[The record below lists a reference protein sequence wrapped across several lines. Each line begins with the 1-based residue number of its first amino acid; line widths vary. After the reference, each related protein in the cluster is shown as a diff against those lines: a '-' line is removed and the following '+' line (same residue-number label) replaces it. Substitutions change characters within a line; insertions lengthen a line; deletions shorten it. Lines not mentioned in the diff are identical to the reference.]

1 MDRLLR
7 FNPEP
12 FGPELE
18 MEYFEHEFENEA
30 DMEEEFR
37 GRGGR
42 RGSMRPGPAYSPP
55 SRYRMT
61 SRIPLRKSGPRPQ
74 FRTGQGRFGGQT
86 GSSFRT
92 PGGGSGPSRRGG
104 AQQRHPWATQHSQR
118 HFGRGYHGWRNPWRD
133 GIIAPTVPYEGGMPS
148 DFVSWIQSSLNDQL
162 GLRLPVDGV
171 MSAATRGAVRSFQ
184 ERQGLPVNGL
194 VGPETQAA
202 LRQGP
207 GGAGATGAPGPGGPP
222 AAEPASPAPDPSPPG
237 SAAPPADGA
246 APGELEFDIE
256 AYHPQRRR
264 KRPAPKKTKPSPA
277 PGPAPLPAAT
287 IAANAAS
294 IAQKQFDLWDK
305 GKLSETQPRA
315 LPMLQDYWKTGLGI
329 SYTTTQL
336 ASPAFQKAHYW
347 SAAFISWVMRKA
359 GAGSAFKYAASHSVY
374 FAAARK
380 NRAENNDNPFKA
392 YRPTEIAPRPGD
404 LICNWRDRPV
414 TYDSV
419 KPGDPGH
426 CDVVVAVKPDHLLA
440 IGGNKGLNGT
450 VLMVKVPIDAN
461 GRLKGAKFYGIIR
474 AEDAGGSIRPGPS
487 PQPQPSPGPGPSVV
501 PLPSVAVPPVTRTE
515 HVPPGTTLYTKID
528 LAIVDKFGIRA
539 EPITGIFVP
548 NGFVSGRATDIVLW
562 LHGHKGDSN
571 RRLTI
576 DQYWNASRVP
586 YGAFRE
592 GINDSDRNIVLVAP
606 TLGSRSEAGTLVKA
620 GGLDKFLSQVL
631 GVLGQGVPSALG
643 NLILACHSGGGSPM
657 RRIAGGSDKALAN
670 LRECWGFDCT
680 YNSGD
685 DSFWADWA
693 RRRPSARC
701 FIYYIKG
708 SPTTKLAES
717 LRNKGVANAIVLPSR
732 DGRHNYVPITHW
744 KERLQGAAFL
754 RTRGSPGPGPSP
766 QPGPQPAPSD
776 EPDDLKSLS
785 HPAFIEFVGVRARK
799 AMVATGVPASVTV
812 AQAIV
817 ETGWGKHT
825 IGSAKNLFGIKG
837 KGPAGSVTVPTK
849 EYVNGQ
855 WVTIQAA
862 FARYNS
868 FEESIT
874 EHARFFLRNK
884 RYAKALAVKGD
895 AEAFA
900 REIHKAGYATGPDY
914 ATQLIKI
921 MRQNNLRRFDS

>member
-1 MDRLLR
+1 
-7 FNPEP
+7 
-12 FGPELE
+12 
-18 MEYFEHEFENEA
+18 
-30 DMEEEFR
+30 
-37 GRGGR
+37 
-42 RGSMRPGPAYSPP
+42 
-55 SRYRMT
+55 MT
-61 SRIPLRKSGPRPQ
+61 
-74 FRTGQGRFGGQT
+74 GGQQ
-86 GSSFRT
+86 G
-92 PGGGSGPSRRGG
+92 
-104 AQQRHPWATQHSQR
+104 HPWTKRSGKR
-118 HFGRGYHGWRNPWRD
+118 HFGRGHGGWRNPWSGAAFD
-133 GIIAPTVPYEGGMPS
+133 PASAYDGGMPS
-148 DFVSWIQSSLNDQL
+148 DFVSWIQTSLNEQL
-162 GLRLPVDGV
+162 GLRLPVDGR
-171 MSAATRGAVRSFQ
+171 MSAATRSAIRSFQ
-184 ERQGLPVNGL
+184 ERQGLPITGL

-202 LRQGP
+202 LRQD
-207 GGAGATGAPGPGGPP
+207 GGSAGAMGPP
-222 AAEPASPAPDPSPPG
+222 SP
-237 SAAPPADGA
+237 AAPPAGQPASQPPDAPPADAAAAPADDA

-256 AYHPQRRR
+256 AYHPLRRR
-264 KRPAPKKTKPSPA
+264 RRPTPGRTKPAPA
-277 PGPAPLPAAT
+277 PGPVPLPAVT

-294 IAQKQFDLWDK
+294 IAQKQFALWDK
-305 GKLSETQPRA
+305 GKLSETEPRA

-329 SYTTTQL
+329 SYTTAQL

-359 GAGSAFKYAASHSVY
+359 GAGSAFKYAASHSIY

-380 NRAENNDNPFKA
+380 NRTENNANPFKA

-404 LICNWRDRPV
+404 LICNWRDKPV

-426 CDVVVAVKPDHLLA
+426 CDVVVAVKSDHLLA
-440 IGGNKGLNGT
+440 IGGNKGSNGT
-450 VLMVKVPIDAN
+450 VLMVKVPIDAK
-461 GRLKGAKFYGIIR
+461 GRLKGSKFYGIIR
-474 AEDAGGSIRPGPS
+474 AEDAGGSIRPGPL
-487 PQPQPSPGPGPSVV
+487 PQPQPSPGPVPPVV
-501 PLPSVAVPPVTRTE
+501 PLPHVAVPSVIKTE
-515 HVPPGTTLYTKID
+515 RAPPGTTLYARID
-528 LAIVDKFGIRA
+528 LSIVDKFATKA
-539 EPITGIFVP
+539 EPMTGIFVP
-548 NGFVSGRATDIVLW
+548 NGFVSGRSTDIVLW

-576 DQYWNASRVP
+576 DQYWNATRVR

-592 GINDSDRNIVLVAP
+592 GVNDSGRNIVLVAP
-606 TLGSRSEAGTLVKA
+606 TLGARSEAGSLVKA
-620 GGLDKFLSQVL
+620 GGLDNFLAQIL

-643 NLILACHSGGGSPM
+643 NLILACHSGGGLPM
-657 RRIAGGSDKALAN
+657 RRIAGGKDKALAN

-693 RRRPSARC
+693 KARPSARC
-701 FIYYIKG
+701 YIYYIKG
-708 SPTTKLAES
+708 SPTAKLAES
-717 LRNKGVANAIVLPSR
+717 LRDKRLANAIVQPSR

-744 KERLQGAAFL
+744 KERLQGAPFL
-754 RTRGSPGPGPSP
+754 RMRGSSGPGPSP
-766 QPGPQPAPSD
+766 QPVPSG
-776 EPDDLKSLS
+776 EPSDLKSLS
-785 HPAFIEFVGVRARK
+785 HAEFIEFVGERART
-799 AMVATGVPASVTV
+799 AMAATGVPASVTV

-862 FARYNS
+862 FAKYNS

-884 RYAKALAVKGD
+884 RYAKALSVKGD

-914 ATQLIKI
+914 ATMLIKV
-921 MRQNNLRRFDS
+921 MRRNNLRRFDSV

>member
-18 MEYFEHEFENEA
+18 LENFEHQFESETE
-30 DMEEEFR
+30 MEEEFR
-37 GRGGR
+37 PRGGM
-42 RGSMRPGPAYSPP
+42 RGSARPGRSQTRPSPYRPPARISGSPH
-55 SRYRMT
+55 
-61 SRIPLRKSGPRPQ
+61 Q
-74 FRTGQGRFGGQT
+74 FRTAQGRFAGQT
-86 GSSFRT
+86 ASSLRS
-92 PGGGSGPSRRGG
+92 PGGGLGRLRKGG
-104 AQQRHPWATQHSQR
+104 GQQGHPWTTTKPGQR
-118 HFGRGYHGWRNPWRD
+118 HFGLVYHGWRNPWRD
-133 GIIAPTVPYEGGMPS
+133 VIFAPTGAYDGGMPS
-148 DFVSWIQSSLNDQL
+148 EFVSWIQSSLNDRL
-162 GLRLPVDGV
+162 GLRLPVDGI
-171 MSAATRGAVRSFQ
+171 MSAATRSAVRSFQ
-184 ERQGLPVNGL
+184 ERQGLPVTGL
-194 VGPETQAA
+194 VGPETEAA

-207 GGAGATGAPGPGGPP
+207 AGGGATGASDPAAAS
-222 AAEPASPAPDPSPPG
+222 AAEPAQ
-237 SAAPPADGA
+237 PPADATAAPSDGA
-246 APGELEFDIE
+246 AAGELEFDIE

-264 KRPAPKKTKPSPA
+264 KRPKSGYSKSAPA
-277 PGPAPLPAAT
+277 PGPAPLPAVT

-294 IAQKQFDLWDK
+294 IARKQYALWDK
-305 GKLSETQPRA
+305 GKLSETQSRA

-329 SYTTTQL
+329 SYSSAQL

-374 FAAARK
+374 FVAARK
-380 NRAENNDNPFKA
+380 NRAENNSNPFKA

-426 CDVVVAVKPDHLLA
+426 CDVVVEVKSDHLLA
-440 IGGNKGLNGT
+440 IGGNKGTNGT

-474 AEDAGGSIRPGPS
+474 AEDTGGSVSPAPS
-487 PQPQPSPGPGPSVV
+487 PRPQPSWDPAPSVV
-501 PLPSVAVPPVTRTE
+501 PLPHVAVPSVTRSE
-515 HVPPGTTLYTKID
+515 QVPPATTLYARID
-528 LAIVDKFGIRA
+528 LAITDKFGIKA
-539 EPITGIFVP
+539 EPMTGIFVP
-548 NGFVSGRATDIVLW
+548 NGFVSGRTTDIVLW
-562 LHGHKGDSN
+562 LHGHKGDAN

-576 DQYWNASRVP
+576 DQYWKASRVP

-592 GINDSDRNIVLVAP
+592 GVNDSDRNLVLVAP
-606 TLGSRSEAGTLVKA
+606 TLGARSEAGTLVKP
-620 GGLDKFLSQVL
+620 GGLDRYLAQVL
-631 GVLGQGVPSALG
+631 SVLGQGVPSGLG

-657 RRIAGGSDKALAN
+657 RRIAGGSDRALAN
-670 LRECWGFDCT
+670 LRECWGYDCT
-680 YNSGD
+680 YNTGD
-685 DSFWADWA
+685 DGFWADWA
-693 RRRPSARC
+693 KRHPGARC

-708 SPTTKLAES
+708 SPTAKLAES
-717 LRNKGVANAIVLPSR
+717 LQNKGVPNAIVLPSR

-744 KERLQGAAFL
+744 KERLQGAPFL
-754 RTRGSPGPGPSP
+754 RTRRSSGPGPSP
-766 QPGPQPAPSD
+766 QPVPQPLPSG
-776 EPDDLKSLS
+776 EPNDLKSLS
-785 HPAFIEFVGVRARK
+785 HAEFIEFVGTRARK
-799 AMVATGVPASVTV
+799 AMSATGVPASVTV

-855 WVTIQAA
+855 WITIEAP
-862 FARYNS
+862 FAKYNS
-868 FEESIT
+868 FEESIV

-884 RYAKALAVKGD
+884 RYAKALSVKDD

-914 ATQLIKI
+914 ASQLIKL

>member
-1 MDRLLR
+1 MERLLR

-12 FGPELE
+12 FSPELE
-18 MEYFEHEFENEA
+18 LENFEHEFETEA

-37 GRGGR
+37 GRGGMK
-42 RGSMRPGPAYSPP
+42 GSMRP
-55 SRYRMT
+55 YRA
-61 SRIPLRKSGPRPQ
+61 SGPSPRYNMPPRMPVRASVSRSQ
-74 FRTGQGRFGGQT
+74 FRTGQGRFAGQT
-86 GSSFRT
+86 GASFRT
-92 PGGGSGPSRRGG
+92 SGGGFRPFRKAGG
-104 AQQRHPWATQHSQR
+104 QQGHPWAKHHGQR
-118 HFGRGYHGWRNPWRD
+118 HFGRGHGGWRNPWRD
-133 GIIAPTVPYEGGMPS
+133 AILAPATFYDGAMPS

-162 GLRLPVDGV
+162 GLRLPVDGI
-171 MSAATRGAVRSFQ
+171 MSAATRSAVRSFQ
-184 ERQGLPVNGL
+184 ERQGLPVTGL
-194 VGPETQAA
+194 VGPETQAV
-202 LRQGP
+202 LRQVA
-207 GGAGATGAPGPGGPP
+207 GGAGAMGAPGPTAGPP
-222 AAEPASPAPDPSPPG
+222 AEPVPPAPEQPPAD
-237 SAAPPADGA
+237 SASEPADGA
-246 APGELEFDIE
+246 APGELEFDVE

-264 KRPAPKKTKPSPA
+264 KRPASSKTKPAPA
-277 PGPAPLPAAT
+277 PGPAPLPAAA

-294 IAQKQFDLWDK
+294 IAQKQFVLWDK
-305 GKLSETQPRA
+305 GKLSETQSRA

-359 GAGSAFKYAASHSVY
+359 GAGKAFKYAASHSVY

-404 LICNWRDRPV
+404 LICNWRDKPV

-440 IGGNKGLNGT
+440 IGGNKGSNGT

-474 AEDAGGSIRPGPS
+474 AEDAGGSVKPGPS

-501 PLPSVAVPPVTRTE
+501 RLPNVAAPPVTRTE
-515 HVPPGTTLYTKID
+515 HVPPATTLYARID
-528 LAIVDKFGIRA
+528 LSIVDKFGIKA
-539 EPITGIFVP
+539 EPMTGIFVP
-548 NGFVSGRATDIVLW
+548 NGFVSGRGTDIVLW

-576 DQYWNASRVP
+576 DQYWNASRVH

-592 GINDSDRNIVLVAP
+592 GVNDSGRNIVLVAP
-606 TLGSRSEAGTLVKA
+606 TLGARSEAGTLVKA
-620 GGLDKFLSQVL
+620 GGLDRFLAQVL

-680 YNSGD
+680 YNGGD

-693 RRRPSARC
+693 KRRPSARC

-708 SPTTKLAES
+708 SPTAKLAES
-717 LRNKGVANAIVLPSR
+717 LRNKGVANAIVLPSK

-744 KERLQGAAFL
+744 KERLQGAPYL
-754 RTRGSPGPGPSP
+754 QMRGSPGPAPSP
-766 QPGPQPAPSD
+766 QPVPQPVPSG
-776 EPDDLKSLS
+776 EPNDLKSLS
-785 HPAFIEFVGVRARK
+785 HAEFIEFVGVRARK
-799 AMVATGVPASVTV
+799 AMAATGVPASVTV

-837 KGPAGSVTVPTK
+837 KGPAGSVTMPTK
-849 EYVNGQ
+849 EYVKGQ

-862 FARYNS
+862 FAKYNS

-874 EHARFFLRNK
+874 DHARFFLRNK
-884 RYAKALAVKGD
+884 RYAKALSVKDD

-921 MRQNNLRRFDS
+921 MRQNNLRRFDN

>member
-1 MDRLLR
+1 MERLLR

-18 MEYFEHEFENEA
+18 LESFEHSFENEA
-30 DMEEEFR
+30 DTEEEFR
-37 GRGGR
+37 SRGGMGR
-42 RGSMRPGPAYSPP
+42 SARPSGAFSP
-55 SRYRMT
+55 RYRMPPRT
-61 SRIPLRKSGPRPQ
+61 PLRNSVSRSSL
-74 FRTGQGRFGGQT
+74 RTAQGRFSGQAVPSFRAFGGSSRPSSRTGGQQ
-86 GSSFRT
+86 G
-92 PGGGSGPSRRGG
+92 
-104 AQQRHPWATQHSQR
+104 HPWTKR
-118 HFGRGYHGWRNPWRD
+118 HDKRYFSRGYGGWRNPWSGATFD
-133 GIIAPTVPYEGGMPS
+133 PTSVNDARMPS
-148 DFVSWIQSSLNDQL
+148 DFVRWIQSSLNEQL
-162 GLRLPVDGV
+162 GLRLPVDGS
-171 MSAATRGAVRSFQ
+171 MSAATRSAVRSFQ
-184 ERQGLPVNGL
+184 ERQGLPVTGL

-202 LRQGP
+202 LRQGG
-207 GGAGATGAPGPGGPP
+207 GGADAMGPSVSASAAPAG
-222 AAEPASPAPDPSPPG
+222 PSP
-237 SAAPPADGA
+237 SSDAPPADA
-246 APGELEFDIE
+246 APAPADGPASGELEFDIE

-264 KRPAPKKTKPSPA
+264 RRSAPGKTKPAPV

-287 IAANAAS
+287 IAVNAAS
-294 IAQKQFDLWDK
+294 IAQKQYALWDN

-315 LPMLQDYWKTGLGI
+315 LPMLQDYWKSGLGI
-329 SYTTTQL
+329 SYTTAQL

-359 GAGSAFKYAASHSVY
+359 GAGSAFKYAASHSIY

-380 NRAENNDNPFKA
+380 NRAENNANPFKA
-392 YRPTEIAPRPGD
+392 YRPTEIAPRAGD
-404 LICNWRDRPV
+404 LICNWRDKPV

-426 CDVVVAVKPDHLLA
+426 CDVVVAVKSDHLLA
-440 IGGNKGLNGT
+440 IGGNKGNNGT
-450 VLMVKVPIDAN
+450 VLMVKVPIEAN

-474 AEDAGGSIRPGPS
+474 VEDPGGSIRPGPL
-487 PQPQPSPGPGPSVV
+487 PQPQPSPGPNPSVV
-501 PLPSVAVPPVTRTE
+501 PLPHVVVPSVIKTE
-515 HVPPGTTLYTKID
+515 RDPPGTTLYASID
-528 LAIVDKFGIRA
+528 LSIVDKFGNKA
-539 EPITGIFVP
+539 EQMTGIFVP
-548 NGFVSGRATDIVLW
+548 NGFVSGGSTDIVLW
-562 LHGHKGDSN
+562 LHGHKGESN

-592 GINDSDRNIVLVAP
+592 GVNDSSRNIVLVAP
-606 TLGSRSEAGTLVKA
+606 TLGARSEAGSLVKA
-620 GGLDKFLSQVL
+620 GGLDNFLAQVL

-643 NLILACHSGGGSPM
+643 NLILACHSGGGLPM
-657 RRIAGGSDKALAN
+657 RRIAGGNDKALTN
-670 LRECWGFDCT
+670 LRECWGYDCT

-693 RRRPSARC
+693 KARPRARC
-701 FIYYIKG
+701 YIYYIKG
-708 SPTTKLAES
+708 SSTARLAES
-717 LRNKGVANAIVLPSR
+717 LRNKLLANAIVQPSK

-744 KERLQGAAFL
+744 KERLQGAPFL
-754 RTRGSPGPGPSP
+754 RMRGSSGPGSSP
-766 QPGPQPAPSD
+766 QPVPSG
-776 EPDDLKSLS
+776 EPSDLKSLS
-785 HPAFIEFVGVRARK
+785 HAEFIEFVGEKARRAM
-799 AMVATGVPASVTV
+799 AVTGVPASVTV

-862 FARYNS
+862 FAKYNS

-884 RYAKALAVKGD
+884 RYAKALSVKDD

-914 ATQLIKI
+914 ATMLIKV
-921 MRQNNLRRFDS
+921 MRQNNLRRFDRLQ